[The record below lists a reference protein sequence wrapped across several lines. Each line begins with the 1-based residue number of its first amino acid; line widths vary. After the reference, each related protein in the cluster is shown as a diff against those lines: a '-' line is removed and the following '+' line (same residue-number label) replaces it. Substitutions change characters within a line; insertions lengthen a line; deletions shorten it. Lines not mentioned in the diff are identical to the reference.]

1 MDKWVFP
8 LRQWKLGSL
17 NFLGKIGRKM
27 GRETT
32 LRYANIPFLV
42 TKDRLQRRKL
52 STGGPILRLGLR
64 RRCKGEGER
73 ERERGEER
81 RGWGRE
87 RKRDEGEELGR
98 GGGEVREV
106 AARRSRE
113 LREEERAEG
122 QSEPAQNPNFCFLFW
137 AVDLFFPF
145 VYVRWSYFFL
155 FLCWSF
161 FCFLFTFLCVTCF
174 YFWFKF

>member
-17 NFLGKIGRKM
+17 NFLEKIGRKM

-42 TKDRLQRRKL
+42 TKDRLQKRKL
-52 STGGPILRLGLR
+52 SSGGPILRLGAAAEMQGWGREREER
-64 RRCKGEGER
+64 RDEAEGGRER
-73 ERERGEER
+73 ERERER
-81 RGWGRE
+81 E
-87 RKRDEGEELGR
+87 RDEGEELGR
-98 GGGEVREV
+98 DGGEVREV

-122 QSEPAQNPNFCFLFW
+122 QSEPAQNSNFCFLFW
-137 AVDLFFPF
+137 AVDLFLPF
-145 VYVRWSYFFL
+145 VYVRWSSFFVLIFLLFSFFL
-155 FLCWSF
+155 
-161 FCFLFTFLCVTCF
+161 V
-174 YFWFKF
+174 

>member
-1 MDKWVFP
+1 M
-8 LRQWKLGSL
+8 R
-17 NFLGKIGRKM
+17 
-27 GRETT
+27 
-32 LRYANIPFLV
+32 
-42 TKDRLQRRKL
+42 
-52 STGGPILRLGLR
+52 
-64 RRCKGEGER
+64 ER

-81 RGWGRE
+81 RGRGRE

-137 AVDLFFPF
+137 AVDLFLPF
-145 VYVRWSYFFL
+145 VYVR
-155 FLCWSF
+155 
-161 FCFLFTFLCVTCF
+161 
-174 YFWFKF
+174 

>member
-73 ERERGEER
+73 DQVKERERRGELR
-81 RGWGRE
+81 LRE
-87 RKRDEGEELGR
+87 REREREREPRMRGR
-98 GGGEVREV
+98 SWDAAV
-106 AARRSRE
+106 AR
-113 LREEERAEG
+113 
-122 QSEPAQNPNFCFLFW
+122 
-137 AVDLFFPF
+137 
-145 VYVRWSYFFL
+145 
-155 FLCWSF
+155 
-161 FCFLFTFLCVTCF
+161 
-174 YFWFKF
+174 

>member
-73 ERERGEER
+73 EMRERSWDTAVARWGRWR
-81 RGWGRE
+81 RGGAESWGR
-87 RKRDEGEELGR
+87 KREPK
-98 GGGEVREV
+98 VRV
-106 AARRSRE
+106 SR
-113 LREEERAEG
+113 LKTLTFVFYSG
-122 QSEPAQNPNFCFLFW
+122 PLIFFYHLFMS
-137 AVDLFFPF
+137 VDLLFFFFCADLSF
-145 VYVRWSYFFL
+145 VFFL
-155 FLCWSF
+155 LSCAWHAFIFGLNFNWIF
-161 FCFLFTFLCVTCF
+161 ILFKVKKK
-174 YFWFKF
+174 KF

>member
-52 STGGPILRLGLR
+52 STGGPILR
-64 RRCKGEGER
+64 CKGEGER
-73 ERERGEER
+73 EMRERSWDTAVARWGRWR
-81 RGWGRE
+81 RGGAESWGR
-87 RKRDEGEELGR
+87 KREPK
-98 GGGEVREV
+98 VRV
-106 AARRSRE
+106 SR
-113 LREEERAEG
+113 LKTLTFVFYSG
-122 QSEPAQNPNFCFLFW
+122 PLIFFYHLFMS
-137 AVDLFFPF
+137 VDL
-145 VYVRWSYFFL
+145 L

-161 FCFLFTFLCVTCF
+161 FCFLF
-174 YFWFKF
+174 FWFKF